1 MNTIAIILILSCL
14 IILGSSRPRIT
25 IRVVAIQGIF
35 LGILPLLRSMEN
47 LSVAILILS
56 FSGILF
62 KGVILP
68 LLMQTVL
75 KQTGIQRETD
85 PVVPFSGSIL
95 IGVVLLG
102 LSAWMSTQM
111 QLPAH
116 ISLVMTATAMFLILV
131 GLFLMI
137 SRRKAIMQTLAYL
150 VLENGVYALGV
161 SISLEFPLIVELGI
175 LLDVFVGVFLMG
187 NMLFHLDR
195 EFQHTDVDRFTDL
208 VEHQDTLGLK
218 TGEES

>member
-1 MNTIAIILILSCL
+1 MNTISIILILSCL
-14 IILGSSRPRIT
+14 VILGSSRPRVA

-35 LGILPLLRSMEN
+35 LGMLPIIRSLGH
-47 LSVAILILS
+47 LSLEILILA

-62 KGVILP
+62 KGIVLP
-68 LLMQTVL
+68 VLMQTVL
-75 KQTGIQRETD
+75 KQTGIQKETH

-102 LSAWMSTQM
+102 LSAWISTQM

-116 ISLVMTATAMFLILV
+116 ISIVMTATAMFVILV

-150 VLENGVYALGV
+150 VMENGVYALGV
-161 SISLEFPLIVELGI
+161 SISLAFPLIVELGI

-195 EFQHTDVDRFTDL
+195 EFQHTDVDRFTELAEYHEVPD
-208 VEHQDTLGLK
+208 G
-218 TGEES
+218 GEEA

>member
-1 MNTIAIILILSCL
+1 MNTISIILILSCL
-14 IILGSSRPRIT
+14 FILGSSRPRT
-25 IRVVAIQGIF
+25 AIRVVAIQGIF
-35 LGILPLLRSMEN
+35 LGLLPLVRSVGHI
-47 LSVAILILS
+47 SVAILILAL
-56 FSGILF
+56 SGILF
-62 KGVILP
+62 KGIILP

-75 KQTGIQRETD
+75 KQTGIMREEH
-85 PVVPFSGSIL
+85 PIVSFSGSIL

-102 LSAWMSTQM
+102 LSAWLSIQM
-111 QLPAH
+111 QLPSH
-116 ISLVMTATAMFLILV
+116 ISIVMTATALFLILV

-150 VLENGVYALGV
+150 LLENGVYALGV

-195 EFQHTDVDRFTDL
+195 EFQHTDVDRFTEL
-208 VEHQDTLGLK
+208 SEVPAVLELNEE
-218 TGEES
+218 GES

>member
-1 MNTIAIILILSCL
+1 MNTIAVVLILSCL
-14 IILGSSRPRIT
+14 VILGSSRPRVA

-35 LGILPLLRSMEN
+35 LGMIPLLRSIGHF
-47 LSVAILILS
+47 STAILVLA

-62 KGVILP
+62 KGIILP

-75 KQTGIQRETD
+75 KQTGIQRETN

-95 IGVVLLG
+95 IGVLLVG
-102 LSAWMSTQM
+102 LSAWLSTQM
-111 QLPAH
+111 QLPAN
-116 ISLVMTATAMFLILV
+116 ISLVMTATSMFMILV

-137 SRRKAIMQTLAYL
+137 ARRKAIIQTLAYL

-161 SISLEFPLIVELGI
+161 SISLEFPLVVELGI

-195 EFQHTDVDRFTDL
+195 EFQHTDVDRFTELSEVDRS
-208 VEHQDTLGLK
+208 ED
-218 TGEES
+218 S

>member
-1 MNTIAIILILSCL
+1 MNTISIILILSCL
-14 IILGSSRPRIT
+14 VILGSSRPRVA

-35 LGILPLLRSMEN
+35 LGLLPIIRSMGSIS
-47 LSVAILILS
+47 LAIFILAL
-56 FSGILF
+56 SGILF
-62 KGVILP
+62 KGIVLP

-75 KQTGIQRETD
+75 KRTGIQRESN

-95 IGVVLLG
+95 IGVLLLG
-102 LSAWMSTQM
+102 LSAWLSTQM
-111 QLPAH
+111 QLPKH
-116 ISLVMTATAMFLILV
+116 ISLVMTTTAMFLILV

-161 SISLEFPLIVELGI
+161 SISLDFPLIVELGI

-195 EFQHTDVDRFTDL
+195 EFQHTDVDRFIELAETTQL
-208 VEHQDTLGLK
+208 HPE
-218 TGEES
+218 EES